1 MRSHKKVSI
10 IGAGQVG
17 GTTAEHVAIKELAD
31 VMLFDV
37 VPNVAEGKALD
48 IQEGAPYWGFD
59 VSVEGRTVGKEG
71 REYSDLE
78 GSDIVVITSGLARK
92 PGMSRDDL
100 LFTNLDIVR
109 GVAEQVRAYAPE
121 STVIVV
127 TNPMDVM
134 AYVAYRA
141 TGFREGRVM
150 GMGGTLDS
158 TRFATFVAKELGVSV
173 EDVEAFV
180 IGGHGDDMV
189 PSIRYCSVGGLP
201 IERLM
206 SRERIEDIVR
216 RTRGGGGEIV
226 DLLRTGSAYYAP
238 GISITT
244 MVEAI
249 LRDKKRVIPVAA
261 LLSGEVGE
269 YYGVRNFFMGVP
281 VKLGSSGIERVF
293 RVELNEEERA
303 LWNRSVESTKASVIK
318 ADSRFGA
325 ALEH

>member
-1 MRSHKKVSI
+1 MRTHQKVSI

-31 VMLFDV
+31 VVLFDV

-48 IQEGAPYWGFD
+48 IQEGAPHWGFD

-71 REYSDLE
+71 KEFSDLE

-100 LFTNLDIVR
+100 LFTNLDIVK
-109 GVAEQVRAYAPE
+109 GVAEKVKLYAPE
-121 STVIVV
+121 SMIIVV
-127 TNPMDVM
+127 TNPMDIM
-134 AYVAYRA
+134 AYTAYRA
-141 TGFREGRVM
+141 TGFKEGRVM

-201 IERLM
+201 IEKLM
-206 SRERIEDIVR
+206 AKERIEDIVK
-216 RTRGGGGEIV
+216 RTRNGGGEIV
-226 DLLRTGSAYYAP
+226 NLLKTGSAFYAP
-238 GISITT
+238 GIAITT
-244 MVEAI
+244 MVESI
-249 LRDKKRVIPVAA
+249 LKDKKRVIPVAA

-269 YYGVRNFFMGVP
+269 YYGVKNFFMGVP
-281 VKLGSSGIERVF
+281 VKLASSGIEQVF
-293 RVELNEEERA
+293 KVEFNEEERA
-303 LWNRSVESTKASVIK
+303 LWNKSVESTRASVIK
-318 ADSRFGA
+318 ADSRLGSG
-325 ALEH
+325 LEH